1 MQSLLLEQEEY
12 LAKRGEVVEM
22 VYLYNSN
29 INKDLRKKL
38 RNSLGLP
45 EIILWR
51 ELKGL
56 KLGKKFRRQYGV
68 GSYVLDFYCPE
79 LRIGI
84 ELDGNT
90 HDNQKAYVYDQQRT
104 EFIKSQNIKIIRF
117 QNKDVLNNLDSV
129 IEEIK
134 KYLT

>member
-1 MQSLLLEQEEY
+1 MD
-12 LAKRGEVVEM
+12 
-22 VYLYNSN
+22 YLYNS
-29 INKDLRKKL
+29 INQKDLRKKL

-68 GSYVLDFYCPE
+68 GNYSLDFYCPE
-79 LRIGI
+79 LRFGI
-84 ELDGNT
+84 ELDGST
-90 HDNQKAYVYDQQRT
+90 HDSQESYANDQKRT
-104 EFIKSQNIKIIRF
+104 EFIQSQNIKIIRF
-117 QNKDVLNNLDSV
+117 QNKDVLNNLNGV
-129 IEEIK
+129 VEEIK